1 MQFLKIIDAIPQ
13 MKTGTGFFSSF
24 DNPMWADTFPDTSS
38 LDIFF
43 AGTYGQKFISPFT
56 ALFLG
61 ENGQISNNDLED
73 IADTI
78 YQIHATE
85 WSHLY
90 ADLMAEYDPI
100 ENTDAYES
108 TTETRNISGTSAN
121 TRTLN
126 TSTATMGSSEANT
139 SGNTS
144 GNTTSN
150 DTSTSN
156 TDNAVYAF
164 DSVTSVPESES
175 DNSSTNANMGTNSQ
189 QTQAATTTSNSQTVA
204 DTGTIGDT
212 GNSATAET
220 FSRTYHKHG
229 NIGTMTASQLLT
241 GDLELWQW
249 SFIKQICDDILSHI
263 ALSVY

>member
-1 MQFLKIIDAIPQ
+1 MIFPKIIDVLPQ

-24 DNPMWADTFPDTSS
+24 NNPMWAETFPDTQS
-38 LDIFF
+38 LDIYF
-43 AGTYGQKFISPFT
+43 AGTYGQKFISPYLDMFRGT
-56 ALFLG
+56 DG
-61 ENGQISNNDLED
+61 KISDSDLED
-73 IADTI
+73 IAATI
-78 YQIHATE
+78 YQIHAKQ
-85 WSHLY
+85 WAHLY
-90 ADLMAEYDPI
+90 ADLLAQYDPI

-156 TDNAVYAF
+156 TDNSVYAF
-164 DSVTSVPESES
+164 DSANGVPESES
-175 DNSSTNANMGTNSQ
+175 DNTSTNANMGTNTQ
-189 QTQAATTTSNSQTVA
+189 QSQAATTTSNSQTTA

-212 GNSATAET
+212 GNTATDET

-249 SFIKQICDDILSHI
+249 SFIKQICDDILYHI
-263 ALSVY
+263 SLSVY